1 MADEKNSKETLSYKH
16 REEIR
21 KGSKMSSEE
30 YNNLIADFTTTIE
43 NELQQYVRGLILYG
57 SYQKEQSQ
65 GPGWIVPGTSD
76 LDLILIV
83 DVDDINPK
91 KPPSRLAKIGEALT
105 MFFTHPTF
113 APILDLTLL
122 EYHDLPAKLGMAFS
136 PIHAESAAR
145 HGDVLLGKNVLEN
158 FTYSE
163 QLLSRCAKIRINQ
176 SYESIRMSYLHK
188 DIIGEQQLAYEFSD
202 IILDMAHATLAFKGS
217 FDLVRSEVPEKFDA
231 ILGEVFGPTN
241 IDILYE
247 AKKWRMGS
255 QKMGKTDFLRGTI
268 EFSQKAMKHIRD
280 PFTFENKKS

>member
-1 MADEKNSKETLSYKH
+1 MWA
-16 REEIR
+16 
-21 KGSKMSSEE
+21 EE
-30 YNNLIADFTTTIE
+30 YSNLVAEFTSAVE
-43 NELQQYVRGLILYG
+43 DELIQYVRGLILYG
-57 SYQKEQSQ
+57 SYQKEQTQ

-105 MFFTHPTF
+105 VFFTHPTF

-122 EYHDLPAKLGMAFS
+122 EYHDLPARLGMAFS

-145 HGDVLLGKNVLEN
+145 HGEVLVGKNVLEN

-163 QLLSRCAKIRINQ
+163 KLLSRCARIRINQ
-176 SYESIRMSYLHK
+176 SYESVKSGFLHK
-188 DIIGEQQLAYEFSD
+188 DVIGEQQLAYEFAD
-202 IILDMAHATLAFKGS
+202 IVLDIAHATLAFKGK
-217 FDLVRSEVPEKFDA
+217 FDFVRSEVPERFDA
-231 ILGEVFGPTN
+231 ILGDDFGSTN
-241 IDILYE
+241 IDILFE

-255 QKMGKTDFLRGTI
+255 QKMRRSDFLWGTM
-268 EFSQKAMKHIRD
+268 EFSQKIMKYIRD